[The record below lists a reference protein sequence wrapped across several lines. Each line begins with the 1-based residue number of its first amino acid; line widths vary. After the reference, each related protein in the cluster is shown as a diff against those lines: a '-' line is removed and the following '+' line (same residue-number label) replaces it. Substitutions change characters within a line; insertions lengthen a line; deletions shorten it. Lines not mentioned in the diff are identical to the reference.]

1 LGQRLSSFYPAQ
13 YLCGLARS
21 VRQRTQASRLGARLY
36 VMPAS
41 GSGGIV
47 RGCAPVCLHRVCGGM
62 ARHGIMATCK
72 KKNGERSRGRAAE
85 RHPRT
90 RVFIADDRTTANV
103 RRDLA
108 CARARR
114 SWGGRLPER
123 PPDAACVGGSRR
135 PRKPRKSASSVSASP
150 GRSFASP
157 SPDRHSRP
165 AQRVLLVLLEECYGI
180 TLRRAGGPTGLRAG
194 VGPGL
199 WLLMSGG
206 FAVSLM
212 DMNRLNASVL
222 AHRRNHRHALILGPG
237 AGQFKLDGRVV
248 LLTPDELITRY
259 REERT

>member
-114 SWGGRLPER
+114 SWGATSRAPSRCCLRWRLALAAQAKKVCILGVRIARPKLCISVARPSQSARAARSAGAARRVLRHHAATRRRSDRPACRRRARAMVVDVGRLRRVTDGHESIECVR
-123 PPDAACVGGSRR
+123 PC
-135 PRKPRKSASSVSASP
+135 ASP
-150 GRSFASP
+150 QSPPCTDPRSRGRSVQARRSCR
-157 SPDRHSRP
+157 SAD
-165 AQRVLLVLLEECYGI
+165 A
-180 TLRRAGGPTGLRAG
+180 RRADNP
-194 VGPGL
+194 VP
-199 WLLMSGG
+199 
-206 FAVSLM
+206 
-212 DMNRLNASVL
+212 
-222 AHRRNHRHALILGPG
+222 
-237 AGQFKLDGRVV
+237 
-248 LLTPDELITRY
+248 
-259 REERT
+259 

>member
-1 LGQRLSSFYPAQ
+1 
-13 YLCGLARS
+13 
-21 VRQRTQASRLGARLY
+21 
-36 VMPAS
+36 
-41 GSGGIV
+41 
-47 RGCAPVCLHRVCGGM
+47 M

-72 KKNGERSRGRAAE
+72 KKNGERSRGHAAE

-114 SWGGRLPER
+114 SWGGDFQSALQMLLALAARAGRASQESLHPRCPHR
-123 PPDAACVGGSRR
+123 PAEALHLRR
-135 PRKPRKSASSVSASP
+135 
-150 GRSFASP
+150 
-157 SPDRHSRP
+157 SRP

>member
-62 ARHGIMATCK
+62 ACHGIMATCK

-114 SWGGRLPER
+114 SWGGDFQSALQMLLAL
-123 PPDAACVGGSRR
+123 AARAGRASQESLH
-135 PRKPRKSASSVSASP
+135 PRCP
-150 GRSFASP
+150 
-157 SPDRHSRP
+157 HRP
-165 AQRVLLVLLEECYGI
+165 AEALH
-180 TLRRAGGPTGLRAG
+180 LRRQTVT
-194 VGPGL
+194 VGPRSAFC
-199 WLLMSGG
+199 WCCSKS
-206 FAVSLM
+206 VT
-212 DMNRLNASVL
+212 ASRCDAPEVRQDCVQ
-222 AHRRNHRHALILGPG
+222 A
-237 AGQFKLDGRVV
+237 
-248 LLTPDELITRY
+248 
-259 REERT
+259 